1 MNIFIK
7 KAHSFL
13 MAKSYD
19 FAMHST
25 EKRCLSQWRKKL
37 LSQAKGAL
45 LEIGS
50 GTGVNL
56 QHYPENVSSIILSE
70 PDMQM
75 RKILE
80 RKALSFQNSSVKITP
95 WEAEAIDMP
104 DSSFDTIVST
114 LVLCS
119 VPNLANSL
127 KEIYRLLRPDGTFLF
142 LEHVISNHPQ
152 TLTWQR
158 RIEPF
163 WSFCAGNC
171 QLTRDTSTAI
181 RTAGL
186 KIEQITEAPM
196 TGAPAFVRRTIR
208 GSASKQPILKP

>member
-1 MNIFIK
+1 
-7 KAHSFL
+7 

-19 FAMHST
+19 YAMRST
-25 EKRCLSQWRKKL
+25 EKKCLRQWRQEL
-37 LSQAKGAL
+37 LSQAKGEL
-45 LEIGS
+45 LEIGA
-50 GTGVNL
+50 GTGVNIP
-56 QHYPENVSSIILSE
+56 HYPANVSRIVLSE
-70 PDMQM
+70 PDKQM
-75 RKILE
+75 RKILQ
-80 RKALSFQNSSVKITP
+80 RKTLAVKKDCVEITP
-95 WEAEAIDMP
+95 WQAEAVDMP

-119 VPNLANSL
+119 VPDLKNSL

-142 LEHVISNHPQ
+142 LEHVISDHPH

-181 RTAGL
+181 HTAGL
-186 KIEQITEAPM
+186 KIEQLTEAPM
-196 TGAPAFVRRTIR
+196 IGAPAFVRRTIR
-208 GSASKQPILKP
+208 GSARKRL